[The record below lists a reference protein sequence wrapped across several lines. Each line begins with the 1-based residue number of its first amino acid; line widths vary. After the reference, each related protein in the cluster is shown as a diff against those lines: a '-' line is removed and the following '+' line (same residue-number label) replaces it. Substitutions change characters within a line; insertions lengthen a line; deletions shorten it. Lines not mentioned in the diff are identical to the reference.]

1 MNKLVGIFIIVQVIL
16 TGLIL
21 NGLHAISNS
30 ILISAVHHKRGVNTI
45 SWSDNLSTITYVILA
60 GIVLIGLFLILLK
73 EKNNRL
79 G

>member
-30 ILISAVHHKRGVNTI
+30 ILIAAVHQKRGINTI
-45 SWSDNLSTITYVILA
+45 SWSDNLSTITYVVLA
-60 GIVLIGLFLILLK
+60 VIVLIGLYLVLSK
-73 EKNNRL
+73 ENHNGLR
-79 G
+79 